1 MPTLKTFSG
10 PVTQLQKAKGYTD
23 PVFTQTDKNMAGTA
37 AIGAAAMQE
46 FFSSAMLSSSSMG
59 ADIDVEY
66 FTCVVNGLPLAGHFH
81 KVGFIEG
88 EEVEFVIEEQHGG
101 GIVHAARSPSQRILW
116 MLPYQTRG
124 HLAQKKSDW
133 KWTWILSLLLAGST
147 TLFFLFKL
155 PVNTDE
161 PIWLR
166 AGMFSLIFVV
176 TVLINFLIR
185 RRFTPFARSATDV
198 FKTLGYANPAQVDL
212 YKQHSLAEKKL
223 RVETGQLPPS
233 VDTWS
238 FRY

>member
-1 MPTLKTFSG
+1 MTTLKTHVG
-10 PVTQLQKAKGYTD
+10 VVTQLHKAKGYTD
-23 PVFTQTDKNMAGTA
+23 PVFTQADKTLAGTA

-81 KVGFIEG
+81 KVGFTEG
-88 EEVEFVIEEQHGG
+88 EEVEFVIEEQNGG
-101 GIVHAARSPSQRILW
+101 GIVHAARSPNQRILW

-133 KWTWILSLLLAGST
+133 KWTWILSLIS
-147 TLFFLFKL
+147 LFLVFLSETFFFDRDK
-155 PVNTDE
+155 NE
-161 PIWLR
+161 PIIYQLWFYL
-166 AGMFSLIFVV
+166 GIFSVV
-176 TVLINFLIR
+176 FLINAAIR
-185 RRFTPFARSATDV
+185 RRFTHFAKSATDV
-198 FKTLGYANPAQVDL
+198 LGAFGYPNPEQVDL
-212 YKQHSLAEKKL
+212 YKQHSLAQTKL
-223 RVETGQLPPS
+223 KQETGQLPPS